1 MKKPSETIS
10 SSKLFISL
18 NKEDIGK
25 IKTPAFIQNTS
36 LNLSNGSLANIKDVK
51 NLSTTS
57 NDISK
62 STFLFGQKLE
72 DRVGF
77 NSFSNINNDLKTD
90 GLKSDHLIS
99 FSDVTKCDETIN
111 SGNSKTESSLLSVI
125 KNGESSNIENVFKR
139 KYEVITGEEGYF

>member
-1 MKKPSETIS
+1 M
-10 SSKLFISL
+10 

-36 LNLSNGSLANIKDVK
+36 LNLSNGGLVNIKDVK

-90 GLKSDHLIS
+90 GTKSDHLLS

-111 SGNSKTESSLLSVI
+111 SNSGNSKTESSSLSVI
-125 KNGESSNIENVFKR
+125 KNGESSSGSESVFKR
-139 KYEVITGEEGYF
+139 KYEVITGEEGCFFD